1 MRHAIIAKHKNMK
14 FIKSRINTR
23 TRHNF
28 DLAGHPASIRANFFD
43 FKFGIVGTE
52 IKVGGHIPISA
63 CYFGIVT
70 KDEIKT
76 RLRDIA
82 NSRKLGIKRPDVKL
96 GDIVESGEHNFAQA
110 VQVLCLQTGL
120 DPEDCTDYD
129 YVDLTV
135 RAAAVALARKMTLLK
150 RLKTAAY
157 RAVMPS
163 PSKEFDPFE
172 L

>member
-14 FIKSRINTR
+14 FIKSRINPR

-28 DLAGHPASIRANFFD
+28 DLAGHPASIRASFFD
-43 FKFGIVGTE
+43 LKFGIVGTE
-52 IKVGGHIPISA
+52 IRVGVHIPISA
-63 CYFGIVT
+63 GFFGIVT
-70 KDEIKT
+70 KDEIKM
-76 RLRDIA
+76 RLRDLA
-82 NSRKLGIKRPDVKL
+82 NSRKLGIKRPDVNL

-129 YVDLTV
+129 YVDLSV
-135 RAAAVALARKMTLLK
+135 RAAAVALARKMTLVK
-150 RLKTAAY
+150 RMKTAGY
-157 RAVMPS
+157 RAVRPT
-163 PSKEFDPFE
+163 PSKEFDPFM